1 MDWSGP
7 GVGAKVS
14 AFRRDV
20 IDLDIVTRE
29 VRERSMFGF
38 VCLLHKY
45 TFTEVRDDSFNICD
59 SSSSNSFSFTTVGD
73 YSYNFCD
80 PFFFLPLYSGGE
92 VWEGI
97 WNQTLFSGIEFL
109 YREIARCYPI
119 SR

>member
-45 TFTEVRDDSFNICD
+45 SFTEVGGDSC
-59 SSSSNSFSFTTVGD
+59 
-73 YSYNFCD
+73 NFLLLIIAQCYLGSGID
-80 PFFFLPLYSGGE
+80 GGGSAPVEDGTDRFFF
-92 VWEGI
+92 I
-97 WNQTLFSGIEFL
+97 IIF
-109 YREIARCYPI
+109 
-119 SR
+119 